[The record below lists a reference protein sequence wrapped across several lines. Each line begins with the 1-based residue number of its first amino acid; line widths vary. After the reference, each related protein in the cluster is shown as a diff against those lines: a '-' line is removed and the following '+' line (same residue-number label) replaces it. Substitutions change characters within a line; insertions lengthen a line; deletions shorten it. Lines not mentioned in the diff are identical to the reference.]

1 MDKDKDYTLEYK
13 MGLDDIKQII
23 QEETKFYVSSQYP
36 VKEGWI
42 PDSKEDRRNLIEW
55 GLKVLQI
62 DTLQDISSV
71 LSDILEEMEW
81 HRP

>member
-1 MDKDKDYTLEYK
+1 MDKDKDYTLYYE
-13 MGLDDIKQII
+13 MDLDDIKQII
-23 QEETKFYVSSQYP
+23 QEETKFVD
-36 VKEGWI
+36 EGWI

-71 LSDILEEMEW
+71 LRDIRSAIDDLT
-81 HRP
+81 

>member
-1 MDKDKDYTLEYK
+1 MDKDKDCTLEYK
-13 MGLDDIKQII
+13 MDLDDIKQII

-62 DTLQDISSV
+62 DTLQDIDCV
-71 LSDILEEMEW
+71 LSDIRSAIDDLT
-81 HRP
+81 